1 MEDLYAKKKQLRHQI
16 KTIKQKYS
24 QQELET
30 KSRDMLLRLEQL
42 EAFEKARTVMAYWSM
57 PGEVYTHN
65 AVIRWSKDK
74 RLLLP
79 CVKGD
84 ELEIRNFTNEKDL
97 EIRGKYQIGEPTGPI
112 FDKFQ
117 EIDLVIVPGV
127 AFDRQ
132 NNRLGRGKAY
142 YDKFLPKTKAYK
154 IALCFDFQMV
164 AAVPIDA
171 TDIKMDLIIAG

>member
-16 KTIKQKYS
+16 NTIKQNYS

-30 KSRDMLLRLEQL
+30 KSRDILLKLEQH
-42 EAFEKARTVMAYWSM
+42 EAFEKARTVLAYWSM
-57 PGEVYTHN
+57 PGEVYTHD

-74 RLLLP
+74 HLLLP

-84 ELEIRNFTNEKDL
+84 ELEIRKFTNEKEI
-97 EIRGKYQIGEPTGPI
+97 EIRGKYQIGEPTGSI
-112 FDKFQ
+112 IESFNG
-117 EIDLVIVPGV
+117 IDLVIVPGL

-142 YDKFLPKTKAYK
+142 YDKFLLKTKAYK
-154 IALCFDFQMV
+154 IAVCFDFQMV
-164 AAVPIDA
+164 EAVPVDA
-171 TDIKMDLIIAG
+171 TDIQMDQIIAG